1 MVQAD
6 THDLNMRS
14 IQLLVLVLSKA
25 NSGIS
30 FIILTCLPFASPRH
44 RYVVRSEVSSGVTVS
59 DGSPPWHQQ
68 FKMLALIWM

>member
-6 THDLNMRS
+6 THDINMRS

-30 FIILTCLPFASPRH
+30 FIILTCLPFASPWR
-44 RYVVRSEVSSGVTVS
+44 RYVARSEVSSGEIVS
-59 DGSPPWHQQ
+59 DASSPWHQR
-68 FKMLALIWM
+68 FKVLALVRM